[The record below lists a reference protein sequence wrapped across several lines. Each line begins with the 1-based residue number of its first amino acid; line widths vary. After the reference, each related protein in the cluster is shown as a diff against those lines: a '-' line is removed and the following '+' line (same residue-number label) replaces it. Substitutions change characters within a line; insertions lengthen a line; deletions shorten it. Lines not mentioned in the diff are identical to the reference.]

1 MGTDG
6 PSGPG
11 PSGVETGT
19 GLRDEADAAFTRVVR
34 DPARYAAGA
43 EALVTTATAAGDHE
57 ALVVALRAVAW
68 TRHVALD
75 NEGAKSL
82 LDRAV
87 TLAARHEL
95 PRRLGEVLL
104 TRSVALQELGREAA
118 AARDLRRAEPLVAPG
133 DRPELLLQ
141 LAVIDHNGGRLT
153 TAEATYQA
161 VLADPATPP
170 FVWVKAA
177 NNLALL
183 QTVVGRPHEA
193 LANLDRAAEL
203 AREMGSR
210 LPAVI
215 ATSAAWASYHAG
227 RLAESV
233 RRFEEA
239 GRLHTAAGLP
249 VGEHLQEYADVL
261 RDLRLLDE
269 AMTAAREAHVELDKH
284 GARLMAADARLRCAR
299 LALELGDAAAALAD
313 ARAAAVEFRRQRRR
327 AWVARAAVTEA
338 EARACLDGNSP
349 GVLTQLCRAAATL
362 ERLGLREEAA
372 YAHLAAGRSALAL
385 GRLPMARRELT
396 AVGDLAEGQSLLV
409 RLRGHLARALLAEAE
424 APGEVVRACLRG
436 LRDLARHRSALP
448 SLELRVLASGHGAEL
463 GQLGLRTLLSGAGG
477 PARQTS
483 AANAPAGSA
492 RQTGAANTP
501 AVSARQAG
509 AANISVES
517 ARQAGAANTPAGSAR
532 QTGVATIAALSARQ
546 ESSPNT
552 PAASVLAWLERTRSA
567 ALLRVHP
574 PATGV
579 DEDVVALRGVERELR
594 EARLDRGEEPAAL
607 LARQSALESRIR
619 RRSWSQDEGIG
630 AAAATP
636 VGAAELRRALDGR
649 WLAEYAVLGD
659 RVIAVVVEPRRT
671 RLVELGDVAAVRRES
686 GAAEFALRRLLL
698 GTRFA
703 APARHAAQ
711 NAVAGLTKLLVA
723 PIGVP
728 GDVPLVVV
736 PSTRLSGV
744 PWSALHS
751 APVSVSPSAGLWAHA
766 RAAVPPCGERG
777 ERGEN
782 VGPDRDARPAQASG
796 SGGVAVVAGP
806 DLAGAAGEVK
816 AVAAE
821 HDDVRVLLPPH
832 STAGAAIELARGA
845 DLAHFAC
852 HGRFRSDSPLF
863 SSLELSD
870 GPLTL
875 YEMLAQ
881 GVAPRRVVLA
891 SCQSGAHQAY
901 GGDEVLGFAGAMMS
915 HGSAGVVA
923 ADLPIPDGACAAAMA
938 VLHRHLA
945 GGAGLPEAVWHARA
959 AVAGGGAEEYVAW
972 YGLTAYGPG

>member
-1 MGTDG
+1 MT
-6 PSGPG
+6 
-11 PSGVETGT
+11 
-19 GLRDEADAAFTRVVR
+19 A
-34 DPARYAAGA
+34 
-43 EALVTTATAAGDHE
+43 ATAAEDHE

-68 TRHVALD
+68 ARHVALD

-118 AARDLRRAEPLVAPG
+118 AARDLRRAEPLVASG

-153 TAEATYQA
+153 AAEATYQA

-183 QTVVGRPHEA
+183 QTVVGRPQEA

-269 AMTAAREAHVELDKH
+269 AMTAAREAHVEFDKH

-313 ARAAAVEFRRQRRR
+313 ARAAAAEFRHQRRR

-338 EARACLDGNSP
+338 EARACLEGDSP

-385 GRLPMARRELT
+385 GRVPVARRELT
-396 AVGDLAEGQSLLV
+396 AVGELAEGQSLLV

-424 APGEVVRACLRG
+424 EPGEVVRACLRG

-463 GQLGLRTLLSGAGG
+463 GALGLRTLL
-477 PARQTS
+477 PATES
-483 AANAPAGSA
+483 PAAALPNAPA
-492 RQTGAANTP
+492 
-501 AVSARQAG
+501 
-509 AANISVES
+509 
-517 ARQAGAANTPAGSAR
+517 
-532 QTGVATIAALSARQ
+532 AT
-546 ESSPNT
+546 
-552 PAASVLAWLERTRSA
+552 VLAWLERTRSA

-574 PATGV
+574 PAAGV
-579 DEDVVALRGVERELR
+579 DRQDVVALRGVARELR

-630 AAAATP
+630 TAAASP
-636 VGAAELRRALDGR
+636 VGVAELRRALDGR

-671 RLVELGDVAAVRRES
+671 RLVELGDVAAVLRET

-711 NAVAGLTKLLVA
+711 SAVAGLTKLLVA

-766 RAAVPPCGERG
+766 RVAGPP
-777 ERGEN
+777 
-782 VGPDRDARPAQASG
+782 AG
-796 SGGVAVVAGP
+796 SGVAIVAGP

-821 HDDVRVLLPPH
+821 HDDVRVLLPPD
-832 STAGAAIELARGA
+832 STAGAAIDLARGA

-875 YEMLAQ
+875 HEMLAR

-945 GGAGLPEAVWHARA
+945 AGAGLPEAVWHARA